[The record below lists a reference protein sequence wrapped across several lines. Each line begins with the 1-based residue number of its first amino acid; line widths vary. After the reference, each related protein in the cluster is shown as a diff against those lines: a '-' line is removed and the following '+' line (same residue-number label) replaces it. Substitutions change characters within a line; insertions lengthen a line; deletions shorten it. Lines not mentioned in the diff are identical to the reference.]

1 MSEINPEKLEL
12 GLADRAL
19 QEAMALLA
27 DVHFSTSR
35 GAYRQGELSAVSV
48 MLEEDS
54 EAGVHHIRVMCHDPG
69 HLGIDWDGLPLTLI
83 ERPSG
88 KDWLGFLDARGRAEF
103 VVAVSVE
110 SDLGFG
116 ELNPNGLAK
125 VEVPS
130 SLVTG
135 RAEKVGAPRI
145 WQVSGLSRDGS
156 LSALA
161 ERRGAQGNIWITV
174 RANVDKFPALRNGEV
189 QVVLRSNWSRAV
201 WLQAKVGLNLREGSE
216 GHWEGRV
223 KVPHSEFENHPAD
236 ATLLVFAA
244 QRE

>member
-1 MSEINPEKLEL
+1 MSEINPEEL
-12 GLADRAL
+12 GLDLADRAL
-19 QEAMALLA
+19 EEAMALLA
-27 DVHFSTSR
+27 NVRFSASR
-35 GAYRQGELSAVSV
+35 GAYRQGELTAVSV

-103 VVAVSVE
+103 VVAVSAE

-135 RAEKVGAPRI
+135 HAEIVGA
-145 WQVSGLSRDGS
+145 
-156 LSALA
+156 
-161 ERRGAQGNIWITV
+161 
-174 RANVDKFPALRNGEV
+174 
-189 QVVLRSNWSRAV
+189 
-201 WLQAKVGLNLREGSE
+201 
-216 GHWEGRV
+216 
-223 KVPHSEFENHPAD
+223 
-236 ATLLVFAA
+236 
-244 QRE
+244 